1 VNEVHLPGCD
11 RRPDFFELQAGN
23 FKAMFRDGGVK
34 IVGGGSPSLDTV
46 FLAAQGKKA
55 EARVAYQ
62 AAFGKMEKDNPYR
75 SIVEL
80 KLDALGGETK

>member
-1 VNEVHLPGCD
+1 VL
-11 RRPDFFELQAGN
+11 
-23 FKAMFRDGGVK
+23 M
-34 IVGGGSPSLDTV
+34 
-46 FLAAQGKKA
+46 AQGKKA